1 MLFNKDI
8 KNKEKEENFENDN
21 SKELTEED
29 YIQINKDI
37 SKALFDMKKEEDE
50 ENEKE
55 KKSNENSDEDK
66 KELINF
72 DMDFFSESSNSISMD
87 NNSDYSDNSFRSA
100 NVELNGNNLTLNL
113 YNKLMISSN
122 NNNDK
127 KNNQNNKNNFNFLN
141 SKKFSGNKKNT
152 SSTSMEGY
160 IDKQKKKSYNKKYS
174 FKSIKNKRKLSG
186 FHSNGDNLNN
196 SFN

>member
-8 KNKEKEENFENDN
+8 KNKEKEENFENEN

-122 NNNDK
+122 NNN
-127 KNNQNNKNNFNFLN
+127 
-141 SKKFSGNKKNT
+141 
-152 SSTSMEGY
+152 E
-160 IDKQKKKSYNKKYS
+160 KKK
-174 FKSIKNKRKLSG
+174 
-186 FHSNGDNLNN
+186 
-196 SFN
+196 